1 MTDTLPAIQQPA
13 RQKRAAAKSPPNPTT
28 EEIADHVSRT
38 QIPYIHAY
46 QFHGYDPSRDPLLI
60 RKQPILRPLVDF
72 QGLEFHRHWPLE
84 YLSQRL
90 QKERDKELSHF
101 KKLFQLRVNNPYT
114 ATNELEYYKNEAA
127 KKKTRQH
134 KNEPPLPT
142 DIDDHETSDH
152 TNNPEDTEHHPTHPP
167 KARYIP
173 PELRNGPHVLQQKL
187 RTRYQKYR
195 HLIHPPQHPFPTF
208 SADIVTNAPHTP
220 RSQQVYD
227 RLATKQPCKHI
238 TQELES
244 AAPPLQNLHNHPPP
258 STAYFT
264 QLALPKT
271 RRPEEP
277 HQAMVSPLHHG
288 PPPSKERLEALSKP
302 RVVYPVHEYAEAGI
316 PKEMSL
322 WKPKTHQIVLSPTQ
336 KARLNEISLPRN
348 WKEIREMRMH
358 DGYGYTPKGAH
369 AEHSTAQGKIA
380 DTNAVANDAAANDAA
395 ANDATAIEVV
405 DIKTED
411 EVDAVDGGAV
421 SDAVADETGGE
432 QPEEAH
438 PVHDE
443 SQTSTEDEHKSSEP
457 ATFEDTENPNDH
469 SETLIPSET
478 AVSPSHM
485 AESEVE
491 TPLTVPVAPKSISP
505 HSQSM
510 TNIAEK
516 IAQSLHSLR
525 SSIRR
530 ASTIKS
536 IHSSGSAAALVASSK
551 TVSKTILHD
560 DPNVEGEEKMDD
572 APSDVCAVDTTETNP
587 HMSEVAAVSA
597 TEEGSEAETKP
608 KDPEPDVT
616 SDGLENGDGSLKSAD
631 VTKEQTEA
639 ENESEPTELAAEGL
653 PSEDNRDQQD
663 GVATSNDDNTL
674 EDRIHDNQMAEPQ
687 VDEANESP
695 AHEESP
701 GEGESAHA
709 SDVPAEPETGANAE
723 GEEAPP
729 HLEDE
734 STANVEVSLGE
745 DNIADEAPAP
755 EDS

>member
-13 RQKRAAAKSPPNPTT
+13 RQKKAAARSPPNPTT
-28 EEIADHVSRT
+28 EDIADHVSRT

-114 ATNELEYYKNEAA
+114 ATNELEYYKDQAA
-127 KKKTRQH
+127 KKKTRKH

-142 DIDDHETSDH
+142 DIDDHETNEH
-152 TNNPEDTEHHPTHPP
+152 ANHPADTEKHPTNPP

-244 AAPPLQNLHNHPPP
+244 AAPPLQNMHNHPPP

-348 WKEIREMRMH
+348 WKEIQEMRMH
-358 DGYGYTPKGAH
+358 DGYGHMPRGAH
-369 AEHSTAQGKIA
+369 SEHHAAQNKAAEINEA
-380 DTNAVANDAAANDAA
+380 DAKDAATNEA
-395 ANDATAIEVV
+395 V
-405 DIKTED
+405 DLKTED
-411 EVDAVDGGAV
+411 EVGAV
-421 SDAVADETGGE
+421 GGGTVSEAVADETGGDL
-432 QPEEAH
+432 EEAH
-438 PVHDE
+438 QVSDE
-443 SQTSTEDEHKSSEP
+443 NQTSTEDENKSPEQ
-457 ATFEDTENPNDH
+457 ATAEDAENSTEHP
-469 SETLIPSET
+469 ETIIPSET

-485 AESEVE
+485 AESEME

-505 HSQSM
+505 HAQSM

-516 IAQSLHSLR
+516 IVQSLHSLR

-530 ASTIKS
+530 ASTVKS

-551 TVSKTILHD
+551 TGSKAVLHD
-560 DPNVEGEEKMDD
+560 DTNLEGEEKMDALSD
-572 APSDVCAVDTTETNP
+572 AGAVGFSETDHDNADVNAGG
-587 HMSEVAAVSA
+587 A
-597 TEEGSEAETKP
+597 TEESSGA
-608 KDPEPDVT
+608 KDPEPDVA
-616 SDGLENGDGSLKSAD
+616 SDGLEQGDHHLEDAESAD
-631 VTKEQTEA
+631 ASKQTEA
-639 ENESEPTELAAEGL
+639 ATESEPAELAAEVL
-653 PSEDNRDQQD
+653 PTEAAENDEQPDA
-663 GVATSNDDNTL
+663 VATSDEDHAH
-674 EDRIHDNQMAEPQ
+674 EDRIHDDKIDEPQ
-687 VDEANESP
+687 VNELNESL

-701 GEGESAHA
+701 GSGET
-709 SDVPAEPETGANAE
+709 SDIPAEPETPANAK
-723 GEEAPP
+723 GEETSDRP
-729 HLEDE
+729 EDD
-734 STANVEVSLGE
+734 STANVDEVNLGE
-745 DNIADEAPAP
+745 ENVADEAPAP
-755 EDS
+755 DDS